1 MAAKT
6 FILGVGAQKAG
17 TTWLHAYLSSQPSV
31 AAGPFKEYH
40 IWDAVSL
47 PLFSNFRVAAA
58 QADLSQRDRL
68 RRQMQNDESVYF
80 DFFMQILRAPGKSIA
95 YDITPSYSAL
105 PVAVL
110 QKIDSGFA
118 SRGMDMKAVFLM
130 RDPVERC
137 WSAARDSHQREQ
149 GNTRASAEYVLAHAL
164 SPQSQSR
171 TNYRLT
177 LDNLVGALQPGR
189 RYVGLYEEMHTVEK
203 ITALS
208 DFCGVASQPE
218 KAAIRANVSR
228 KVDELDPRVAA
239 AIARHFRPI
248 YDMAAARFPEAGQLW
263 TGFRYL

>member
-1 MAAKT
+1 MTSKT

-17 TTWLHAYLSSQPSV
+17 TTWFHAYLAAQASV
-31 AAGPFKEYH
+31 ASGPFKEYH
-40 IWDAVSL
+40 VWDAISL
-47 PLFSNFRVAAA
+47 PVFSNWRVSAASGR
-58 QADLSQRDRL
+58 QGHRDSL
-68 RRQMQNDESVYF
+68 RWHMQNNEDIYF
-80 DFFMQILRAPGKSIA
+80 DFFVELLRAPGKSIA

-105 PVAVL
+105 PAEVL
-110 QKIDSGFA
+110 RRISSGFA
-118 SRGMDMKAVFLM
+118 NRGIDMKAVFIM

-149 GNTRASAEYVLAHAL
+149 GNTRASAEYILAHAL

-203 ITALS
+203 IAALS

-218 KAAIRANVSR
+218 KAAMRANVSR
-228 KVDELDPRVAA
+228 KVDELDLRVAA
-239 AIARHFRPI
+239 AIARHFRPV
-248 YDMAAARFPEAGQLW
+248 YDMAAADFPQSTQLW
-263 TGFRYL
+263 PGFRHL